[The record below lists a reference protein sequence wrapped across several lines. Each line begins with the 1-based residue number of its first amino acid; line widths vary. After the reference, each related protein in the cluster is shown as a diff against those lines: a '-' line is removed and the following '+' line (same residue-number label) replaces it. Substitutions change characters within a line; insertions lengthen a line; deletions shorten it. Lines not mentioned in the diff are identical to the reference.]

1 MTDIKIENIIAY
13 AQIADS
19 FNIEKLSE
27 MIPDFLYNPDEFSG
41 ATYKIDEPKTAV
53 LILENG
59 KAICTGAKTIE
70 DAERSI
76 KMVINKIRLTGVEVI
91 VKPELITQNIIAH
104 IDVNKELHLS
114 SISTGLL
121 LDNVS
126 YKPEEFPGLV
136 YKMDDLGV
144 VILLFSS
151 GKIVCTGAKNIE
163 DASKALEMMKE
174 KLSSIGAL

>member
-41 ATYKIDEPKTAV
+41 ATFKIKEPKTAV
-53 LILENG
+53 LILDNG
-59 KAICTGAKTIE
+59 KAICTGAKTIK
-70 DAERSI
+70 DAEKSI
-76 KMVINKIRLTGVEVI
+76 KKVINKIRLTGVTVNT
-91 VKPELITQNIIAH
+91 KPQLITQNIIAH

-121 LDNVS
+121 LENVS

-136 YKMDDLGV
+136 YQMDDLGV

>member
-41 ATYKIDEPKTAV
+41 ATYKINEPKTAV

-70 DAERSI
+70 KQCLR
-76 KMVINKIRLTGVEVI
+76 
-91 VKPELITQNIIAH
+91 Q
-104 IDVNKELHLS
+104 
-114 SISTGLL
+114 
-121 LDNVS
+121 
-126 YKPEEFPGLV
+126 
-136 YKMDDLGV
+136 
-144 VILLFSS
+144 
-151 GKIVCTGAKNIE
+151 
-163 DASKALEMMKE
+163 
-174 KLSSIGAL
+174 